1 MHQEL
6 PEKSGNLHPL
16 KIMVDK
22 AHGMGLSVHAWL
34 NPYRISSSTTNINT
48 LPKSSYAYKWAKSS
62 SKAKRRNVLKYN
74 GGLYYNPAKPDV
86 RNLINNGVKEIVK
99 NYNVDGI
106 HFDDY
111 FYPNLGTAYKKNFD
125 RPEYNYYVKT
135 RKKSGKKYYG
145 IVNWRRQN
153 VDLLIQ
159 KSLQNSKNKQEKK
172 LSLV

>member
-1 MHQEL
+1 
-6 PEKSGNLHPL
+6 
-16 KIMVDK
+16 MVDK

-106 HFDDY
+106 H
-111 FYPNLGTAYKKNFD
+111 LMITSTQIL
-125 RPEYNYYVKT
+125 ELHT
-135 RKKSGKKYYG
+135 RKTLT
-145 IVNWRRQN
+145 
-153 VDLLIQ
+153 DLNIIIM
-159 KSLQNSKNKQEKK
+159 SKPEKRVAKILRHRK
-172 LSLV
+172 LEKTKC